1 METLRKF
8 YSRSERLS
16 DASLKCKFLVTSRPY
31 LELESSFQKFPTTVY
46 LRFDGNEKSEQ
57 IRQEINLVINARL
70 QDITDGFTANDKR
83 KISERL
89 KSMDHRTYLWLYLI
103 LNIIEESPEEFGRR
117 CDIEKF
123 LSRLPSQVADAYER
137 ILSRSKTPSW
147 TKILLRIMLAA
158 ARPLTLDEANFALTL
173 AI

>member
-1 METLRKF
+1 
-8 YSRSERLS
+8 
-16 DASLKCKFLVTSRPY
+16 
-31 LELESSFQKFPTTVY
+31 
-46 LRFDGNEKSEQ
+46 
-57 IRQEINLVINARL
+57 
-70 QDITDGFTANDKR
+70 
-83 KISERL
+83 
-89 KSMDHRTYLWLYLI
+89 MDYRTYLWLYLI

-173 AI
+173 AIQEEEPESYAVVKANIWPRDKFRSIVTNLCGLFISVYDSKLSFIHQTAREFLLDPSREGDWRGRFNMP